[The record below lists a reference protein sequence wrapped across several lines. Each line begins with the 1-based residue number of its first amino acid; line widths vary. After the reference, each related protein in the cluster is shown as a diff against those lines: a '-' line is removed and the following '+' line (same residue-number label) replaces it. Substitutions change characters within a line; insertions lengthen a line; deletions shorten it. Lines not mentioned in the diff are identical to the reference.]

1 MVSPNGFVEGGSQI
15 LSVLPPEIAST
26 ILLLIK
32 TIGGLFIVYLIFLTV
47 RLYFQRKQTKMIR
60 EMREDIKDIKK
71 RLKIQKNINA

>member
-32 TIGGLFIVYLIFLTV
+32 TIGGLFIVYIIFLTV